1 MCSFAA
7 SSAASSADTST
18 GFFSIAFV
26 SASSASTRRS
36 SFFASFTSALASP
49 PSSASVSSIAFRRPF
64 DGAAVTEL
72 RIRLALR
79 VRLAAIELAA
89 RPSGPLGLT
98 IGGFSSPCGH
108 AFVIAAI
115 SRSSALCPF
124 FL

>member
-1 MCSFAA
+1 M
-7 SSAASSADTST
+7 
-18 GFFSIAFV
+18 
-26 SASSASTRRS
+26 
-36 SFFASFTSALASP
+36 
-49 PSSASVSSIAFRRPF
+49 
-64 DGAAVTEL
+64 TEL
-72 RIRLALR
+72 RIRLAER